1 MTYFLNTYNYL
12 FFFTGQHGVK
22 MAEVKCSNK
31 ETVISAE
38 FHPMD
43 PGLIVTCGK
52 GHVNFWHLGLVFSI
66 KLTDPLTQISQLP
79 GRVFSPSDIW
89 KKLSQPLLLH
99 FPFGMGTYVH
109 HTKYY

>member
-1 MTYFLNTYNYL
+1 
-12 FFFTGQHGVK
+12 

-52 GHVNFWHLGLVFSI
+52 GHVNFWHLGLFFSI
-66 KLTDPLTQISQLP
+66 KLTHSFDSEL
-79 GRVFSPSDIW
+79 SPKSD
-89 KKLSQPLLLH
+89 
-99 FPFGMGTYVH
+99 
-109 HTKYY
+109 

>member
-1 MTYFLNTYNYL
+1 MNCHFKITRATFL
-12 FFFTGQHGVK
+12 FFTGQNGVK

-52 GHVNFWHLGLVFSI
+52 GHVNFWHLGLLF
-66 KLTDPLTQISQLP
+66 L
-79 GRVFSPSDIW
+79 
-89 KKLSQPLLLH
+89 
-99 FPFGMGTYVH
+99 
-109 HTKYY
+109 

>member
-1 MTYFLNTYNYL
+1 MKLFEKGDDRFIIPDLLNQNYKSHIFVLVTYFLNTYNYL

-66 KLTDPLTQISQLP
+66 KLTEPLASN
-79 GRVFSPSDIW
+79 
-89 KKLSQPLLLH
+89 LSLES
-99 FPFGMGTYVH
+99 G
-109 HTKYY
+109 